1 MLSEEILL
9 LPEGLL
15 SISQGVPAEWRQKLK
30 YTLLYSHLYARS
42 SGNKFDA
49 LGKWRSGY
57 SRAMENLEWT
67 TRANKASSFEPKDE
81 AVIVLSDLLR
91 EKLISDFQPQELA
104 QLDRLI
110 ANVEAALGSEAPG
123 AAIREQLLSP
133 VQSLNNSDTT
143 VFVHIS
149 LIGAGPVVY
158 TVSVRFRTS
167 QCIDELFFKQRFTGK
182 HVVGQVSVNVSTRQ
196 LSTARYERNGIE
208 QKVRRGLPANADSL
222 LVELSSAGCP
232 EPHALPA

>member
-1 MLSEEILL
+1 MLNEEILL

-15 SISQGVPAEWRQKLK
+15 SISEGVPKEWRQKLK
-30 YTLLYSHLYARS
+30 YSLLYSHLYARS
-42 SGNKFDA
+42 TGDKFDA
-49 LGKWRSGY
+49 LAKWRAGY

-67 TRANKASSFEPKDE
+67 TLANKASSFEPKDE
-81 AVIVLSDLLR
+81 AVIVLSDLLG
-91 EKLISDFQPQELA
+91 EKLISDVKLQA
-104 QLDRLI
+104 QLERLI
-110 ANVEAALGSEAPG
+110 ASVEDALGSEALG

-133 VQSLNNSDTT
+133 AQAKDKSDTT
-143 VFVHIS
+143 VFVHVS
-149 LIGAGPVVY
+149 LIGVGPVVH
-158 TVSVRFRTS
+158 TFSMRFRTA

-208 QKVRRGLPANADSL
+208 QKVRRGLPTNADSL

>member
-1 MLSEEILL
+1 MLNEEILL

-15 SISQGVPAEWRQKLK
+15 SISEGVPKEWRQKLK
-30 YTLLYSHLYARS
+30 YSLLYSHLYARS
-42 SGNKFDA
+42 TGDKFVA
-49 LGKWRSGY
+49 PGKWRSGY
-57 SRAMENLEWT
+57 SRAMENLEWAT
-67 TRANKASSFEPKDE
+67 LANKASSFEPKDE

-91 EKLISDFQPQELA
+91 ERLISDVEPQA
-104 QLDRLI
+104 QLDRLV
-110 ANVEAALGSEAPG
+110 ASVEDALGSEALG
-123 AAIREQLLSP
+123 AAIREQLLSAA
-133 VQSLNNSDTT
+133 QGKDKSDTT

-149 LIGAGPVVY
+149 LIGVGPVVH
-158 TVSVRFRTS
+158 TLSVRFRTS

-208 QKVRRGLPANADSL
+208 QKVRRGLPATADSL
-222 LVELSSAGCP
+222 IVELFSASNP